1 MGVTTVETE
10 RHVDTGSPAGTEDEK
25 TRRTPLSVTRAKAL
39 RVAEE
44 LFRRNGVQA
53 ASVDAIATAAGI
65 KKMTLYRCFPVKENL
80 VLACLQ
86 VWEAAFQAEWE
97 QSMARFPE
105 EPARQ
110 LHAFFEDQAQALSS
124 PDAYGVV
131 FQRLAAA
138 YPNPEHPVRC
148 GIREHNALLRA
159 KIRVL
164 AQKAEAS
171 DPETL
176 TDTLCLLLAG
186 LYTVS
191 QTLGADSAPVRNT
204 PNIVEKCLRQGCGA
218 GAFPPVHRVFRRW

>member
-10 RHVDTGSPAGTEDEK
+10 RHVDTGSPAGTEGEK

-97 QSMARFPE
+97 QSMARFLL
-105 EPARQ
+105 R
-110 LHAFFEDQAQALSS
+110 